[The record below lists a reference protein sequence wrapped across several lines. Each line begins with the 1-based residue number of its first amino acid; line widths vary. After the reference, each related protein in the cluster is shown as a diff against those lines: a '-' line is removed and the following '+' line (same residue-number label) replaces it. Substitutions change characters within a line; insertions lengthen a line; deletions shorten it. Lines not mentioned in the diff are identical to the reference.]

1 MQPLLLL
8 LLLFNWPCAEYEP
21 SRSAAK
27 PAQVHITRR
36 EPMCFNQ
43 LLPQQNSYGFLKR
56 FWTFRATVTSLNKF
70 SLIWFLNCS
79 LFERWWKNGKNAA
92 VLSIS
97 NITSISY
104 AGVQFFQCM
113 HCQIFCPITTA
124 MTAFSTNQFRLI
136 PSTQLLCR
144 LMVGPQT
151 RNNNIKLHIDELH
164 VYDTLDEAFHQVGE
178 KQGSTLGGRG
188 CGRFREW
195 RLVIYLQRF

>member
-1 MQPLLLL
+1 MQPSLL

-27 PAQVHITRR
+27 PAQVHITRQ

-43 LLPQQNSYGFLKR
+43 LLPQQNSYGFLKQ
-56 FWTFRATVTSLNKF
+56 FWAFRATVTSLNKF

-113 HCQIFCPITTA
+113 HRQIFCPITTA
-124 MTAFSTNQFRLI
+124 MTAFSTDQFQSI

-144 LMVGPQT
+144 LTVGPQT

-164 VYDTLDEAFHQVGE
+164 VYDTLDEAFRQVGE

-188 CGRFREW
+188 RGRFGEW